1 MIEWFSTSSYDMSFK
16 LCVILPYQYFK
27 SNKKRKIT
35 INVPMFLKY
44 TGRKPDYKN
53 KIILLVQNNSLKL
66 NPTQFFS

>member
-1 MIEWFSTSSYDMSFK
+1 
-16 LCVILPYQYFK
+16 
-27 SNKKRKIT
+27 
-35 INVPMFLKY
+35 MFLKY